1 MDYLSIVRPLLRLLR
16 APRSAMRSRADASR
30 TPRPQ
35 QALLFKRT
43 GLTALQ
49 QTRLFFRYTKRLA

>member
-1 MDYLSIVRPLLRLLR
+1 MLGDLRLAL
-16 APRSAMRSRADASR
+16 RSRADAPR
-30 TPRPQ
+30 APRPQ

-43 GLTALQ
+43 GLSAFQ